1 MDKDRIKGKMED
13 AAGRIKRQAGEWTGD
28 EKAQAEGLAEQ
39 AKGKAR
45 NAMGK
50 MKDAARDAADDL
62 RGNRMRRKDDI
73 EREER
78 DKEAA

>member
-1 MDKDRIKGKMED
+1 MDKDRIKGKRED
-13 AAGRIKRQAGEWTGD
+13 ISGRVKRQAGEWTGD
-28 EKAQAEGLAEQ
+28 EKTQAEGLAEQ

-62 RGNRMRRKDDI
+62 RDKRTDGNRD
-73 EREER
+73 E
-78 DKEAA
+78 EAA

>member
-13 AAGRIKRQAGEWTGD
+13 VAGRVKRQAGEWTGD

-45 NAMGK
+45 NALGK
-50 MKDAARDAADDL
+50 MKDAARDAADNL
-62 RGNRMRRKDDI
+62 RHDEQADTEK
-73 EREER
+73 R
-78 DKEAA
+78 DKDAA

>member
-13 AAGRIKRQAGEWTGD
+13 IGGRIKRQTGEWTGD
-28 EKAQAEGLAEQ
+28 EKTQAEGLAEQ

-45 NAMGK
+45 NALGK

-62 RGNRMRRKDDI
+62 RDKQADRGNRD
-73 EREER
+73 E
-78 DKEAA
+78 EAA